1 MRKSE
6 RSDSNNGRNTQAYV
20 EKSKYGVFD
29 PDEADD
35 STQAKVADQTPMTQ
49 RRVAKEEEQK

>member
-35 STQAKVADQTPMTQ
+35 STQAKVADQTPL
-49 RRVAKEEEQK
+49 VFI